1 MRIHELSNLSEVL
14 TNITDY
20 HNWIRYTPQS
30 LQLDFT
36 EYKKKESTK
45 WASRA
50 AQIGARFPLFDS
62 AQDFQSALEQA
73 EIVLIDELPYEVQNM
88 TKNTSLDS
96 IKHMVGTYQKPRDVD
111 RIVQGYQNNQML
123 PLPIILK
130 GHKGAW
136 IMAGNTR
143 QSTARVLGIQ
153 PQALLVDVTT

>member
-1 MRIHELSNLSEVL
+1 MRIHELSHLFEQL

-20 HNWIRYTPQS
+20 RNWIRYTPQS
-30 LQLDFT
+30 LSLDFS
-36 EYKKKESTK
+36 EYKKKESSK

-50 AQIGARFPLFDS
+50 AQLGARFPLFDTE
-62 AQDFQSALEQA
+62 QDFQSALDQA
-73 EIVLIDELPYEVQNM
+73 EVVRIDELPYDVQNM
-88 TKNTSLDS
+88 THNTSLDS

-111 RIVQGYQNNQML
+111 RIVQGYENNQAL

-143 QSTARVLGIQ
+143 QSTARVLGIS
-153 PQALLVDVTT
+153 PQALLVDVRD